1 MIDVFPRVGAIA
13 KKICVAL
20 RVQMS
25 RQSWALEPGQIA
37 AVLFS
42 DDVTDEE
49 KSRIAARIL
58 ALAPKEF
65 SVPNPEDPPSP
76 PFPPINARIIQPTKD
91 DIHRG
96 KPPLPEITSSNTLLD
111 FVTPR
116 SIIFL
121 ARFCPNPES
130 WLRKN
135 PPWDHIP
142 EYAEAKEIVR
152 GIMPVNDPAER
163 LCATAK
169 RYKVHRDMNFFN
181 NSNLRHK
188 AAFESAHPSLACS
201 VHSVHKNV
209 FTL

>member
-1 MIDVFPRVGAIA
+1 
-13 KKICVAL
+13 
-20 RVQMS
+20 MS

-37 AVLFS
+37 AILFS

-65 SVPNPEDPPSP
+65 SFPNPEDPPSP

-169 RYKVHRDMNFFN
+169 RYKVHRDMIF
-181 NSNLRHK
+181 SRVHATL
-188 AAFESAHPSLACS
+188 HPALSVRPLVGLLVTLLLSLS
-201 VHSVHKNV
+201 IL
-209 FTL
+209 FL